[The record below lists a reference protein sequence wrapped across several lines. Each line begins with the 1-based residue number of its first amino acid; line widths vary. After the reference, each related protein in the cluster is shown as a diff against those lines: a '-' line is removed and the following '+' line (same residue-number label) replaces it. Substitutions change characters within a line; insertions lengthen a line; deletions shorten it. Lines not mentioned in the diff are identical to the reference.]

1 MIEKKS
7 KIYIAGHRGLAGS
20 AIQRELLRQ
29 GYTNIVTRTHA
40 ELDLEDP
47 VATQRFFDQEQPE
60 LVLLAAAKVGGIH
73 ANNTYPVDF
82 LISNLL
88 IEANIC
94 RASHRAKVKRLIF
107 LGSSCIYPRD
117 CPQPIKEEYLLTGP
131 LEATNRPYA
140 LAKIAGIEMCWS
152 YNRQYGTK
160 WLAAMPTNLYGPGD
174 NYDLNSSHVVPA
186 LIHKMHDAKESGA
199 TEVVL
204 WGSGKPKR
212 EFLYVDNLANALVFL
227 ATLDDKRYDALVEP
241 SKCPLINV
249 GTGEEITIR
258 ELAETIAGV
267 TGYKGRFV
275 QDTSKPDGTMRKV
288 MDVSKIRS
296 LGWKANTSLTDG
308 LKVTYKNY
316 SEAQA

>member
-1 MIEKKS
+1 MIDKKS

-20 AIQRELLRQ
+20 AIQRELQRQ
-29 GYTNIVTRTHA
+29 GYNSIVTRTHA
-40 ELDLEDP
+40 ELDLEDA
-47 VATQRFFDQEQPE
+47 VATQKFFDQEQPE
-60 LVLLAAAKVGGIH
+60 LVFLAAAKVGGIH

-82 LISNLL
+82 LMGNLL

-94 RASHRAKVKRLIF
+94 RAAHRAKVKRLIF
-107 LGSSCIYPRD
+107 LGSSCIYPRE
-117 CPQPIKEEYLLTGP
+117 CSQPIKEEYLLTGP

-186 LIHKMHDAKESGA
+186 LIHKMHDAKVSGA

-204 WGSGKPKR
+204 WGSGTPRR
-212 EFLYVDNLANALVFL
+212 EFLYVDDLANALVFL
-227 ATLDDKRYDALVEP
+227 ATLDDKRYNALVEP
-241 SKCPLINV
+241 SQCPLINV
-249 GTGEEITIR
+249 GTGKDITIR

-288 MDVSKIRS
+288 MDVSKIRN
-296 LGWKANTSLTDG
+296 LGWKAKTSLTDG
-308 LKVTYKNY
+308 LKVAYKNY
-316 SEAQA
+316 SEAQV

>member
-1 MIEKKS
+1 MIDKKS

-20 AIQRELLRQ
+20 AIQRELQRQ

-40 ELDLEDP
+40 DLDLEDA

-60 LVLLAAAKVGGIH
+60 LVFLAAAKVGGIH

-82 LISNLL
+82 LMSNLL

-107 LGSSCIYPRD
+107 LGSSCIYPRES
-117 CPQPIKEEYLLTGP
+117 PQPIKEEYLLTGP

-140 LAKIAGIEMCWS
+140 LAKIAGVEMCWS

-174 NYDLNSSHVVPA
+174 NYDLNTSHVVPA
-186 LIHKMHDAKESGA
+186 LIHKMHDAKVSGA
-199 TEVVL
+199 AEVVL
-204 WGSGKPKR
+204 WGSGTPRR
-212 EFLYVDNLANALVFL
+212 EFLYVDDLANALVFL

-288 MDVSKIRS
+288 MDVSKIRNI
-296 LGWKANTSLTDG
+296 GWKANTSLLDG
-308 LKVTYKNY
+308 LKVAYENY